1 MLFDHDDPS
10 DLDPSEIAP
19 KEKKEKKKYVSKRE
33 WMEQQLAKPVTLDD
47 VKRYAFYLLER
58 QDYTSG
64 RLFQKMN
71 ENFRRDTQFN
81 QQAIDYFV
89 DKNYVDDEAFLVR
102 MVESLMRQ
110 DIGIGK
116 IREKLYNKKF
126 SGELVDKG
134 ISLAKEKDFLP
145 ASIQTK
151 QKKYGDDAVTDQ
163 KLKQKALGFMV
174 RKGFDF
180 ALSRKVLE
188 SSVAE
193 LEEEL
198 EELNNEFE

>member
-1 MLFDHDDPS
+1 MLFDHDE
-10 DLDPSEIAP
+10 PSEVGQ
-19 KEKKEKKKYVSKRE
+19 KKKKEKTKYVSKRE
-33 WMEQQLAKPVTLDD
+33 WREQQLAKPVTLDD

-64 RLFQKMN
+64 RLLQKMN

-81 QQAIDYFV
+81 QQALDYFV
-89 DKNYVDDEAFLVR
+89 DHRYVNDEAFLER

-134 ISLAKEKDFLP
+134 VSMAKEKDFLP
-145 ASIQTK
+145 AAILIK
-151 QKKYGDDAVTDQ
+151 QKKYGDEAVTDQ

-188 SSVAE
+188 SSVEE